1 MGYFARPELIGGFV
15 SSKSLQNYRGD
26 VFLRSAVERQFQ
38 IIGEALAQLA
48 RRDPE
53 MAKSIPELPRIVAFR
68 NILVH
73 GYAVV
78 DDELVWG
85 ILRTSLPA
93 LRERM
98 RPLLEESGN
107 GLSVSRKP
115 PP

>member
-1 MGYFARPELIGGFV
+1 MLPESRKYLWDVIKAAALIREFV
-15 SSKSLQNYRGD
+15 SASTFDDYLGD
-26 VFLRSAVERQFQ
+26 VLLRSAVERQFQ

-53 MAKSIPELPRIVAFR
+53 TANNIPELHHIVAFR

-73 GYAVV
+73 GYADV

-85 ILRTSLPA
+85 VLETSLSD

-98 RPLLEESGN
+98 RALLGES
-107 GLSVSRKP
+107 
-115 PP
+115 